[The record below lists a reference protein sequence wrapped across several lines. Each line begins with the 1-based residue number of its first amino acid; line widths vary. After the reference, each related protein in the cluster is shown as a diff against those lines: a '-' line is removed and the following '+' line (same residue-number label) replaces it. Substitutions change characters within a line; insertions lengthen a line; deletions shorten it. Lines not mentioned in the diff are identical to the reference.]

1 MDDTPRI
8 VETDA
13 MYWPPWEAK
22 PVSEKPLWSGTFQP
36 HPHFVLP
43 PKKSSAL
50 VIKRRMSDGQMQEVV
65 VPKPAQI
72 QKAPLGVDV
81 GQSQSPTYSDIMV
94 ETPEVKRA
102 SPKQIAPTQ
111 PQQSNEDAEQIK
123 RKFMDIVWGKRNANP
138 SVLEPPGDGET
149 KVIATTATL
158 QDLATHSLN
167 NTMPA
172 RSLAVREP
180 SYFKAPSRNVNDL
193 KEMESLAKL
202 RSLPDE
208 SPECYAVIP
217 PALFGSNP
225 SSVMKKHT
233 QVAPKKVE
241 RNIASGPKQINT
253 KNEVSIDKLVNRWT
267 KKTAD
272 LPTRGDT
279 ARSKAAALE
288 PSKAEPRRPAVAT
301 RRVLPSKKPLVD
313 DSFTTRAQ
321 VVNVDGVYYDI
332 ETLKSTGLQDHAL
345 AKEFLENQSKKSAPA
360 KNRNEKSRHS
370 PPASFNKPLLQSA
383 AKPRRKAAPSPKIR
397 SANQKTEQPKPQRTA
412 IGNPSVTQEKDAKSA
427 HPITQCTTAE
437 QTTIPPP
444 LVVTEPTIQAKA
456 AGSLE
461 LERHDNAIVTD
472 SDLGEESKKLGDE
485 DPILFL
491 TETQSPPKAD
501 EQGNGAVSQEQE
513 EGKRPSSFKAEDDS
527 DSDDEDGGVQLL

>member
-8 VETDA
+8 VETDT
-13 MYWPPWEAK
+13 MYWHPWEAK
-22 PVSEKPLWSGTFQP
+22 PVSEKPLWSGNFQP

-65 VPKPAQI
+65 VPKPVQI
-72 QKAPLGVDV
+72 QKPPLGGDV
-81 GQSQSPTYSDIMV
+81 GQSQSPTHSDIMV

-111 PQQSNEDAEQIK
+111 PEQSNEDAEQIK

-158 QDLATHSLN
+158 QDSASHSLN

-172 RSLAVREP
+172 GSLAVREP

-208 SPECYAVIP
+208 SPERYAVIP
-217 PALFGSNP
+217 SALLDSNP

-233 QVAPKKVE
+233 QVASKKVE

-253 KNEVSIDKLVNRWT
+253 KHEVPIDKLVNRWT

-272 LPTRGDT
+272 LATRGDT

-288 PSKAEPRRPAVAT
+288 PSKAEPRR
-301 RRVLPSKKPLVD
+301 PLVD

-332 ETLKSTGLQDHAL
+332 ETLRSTGLQDHAL

-360 KNRNEKSRHS
+360 KNRNEKLRQS
-370 PPASFNKPLLQSA
+370 PPASFNKPLLQST
-383 AKPRRKAAPSPKIR
+383 AKSRRKAAPSPKIR
-397 SANQKTEQPKPQRTA
+397 SANQKTEQPKPPRTA
-412 IGNPSVTQEKDAKSA
+412 IGNPSVIQEEDAKSA

-437 QTTIPPP
+437 QTTTSPP
-444 LVVTEPTIQAKA
+444 LVVTQPTIQVKA

-461 LERHDNAIVTD
+461 LEGHDNAIDTG
-472 SDLGEESKKLGDE
+472 SDLGEEIEKLGGE
-485 DPILFL
+485 GPNLIT

-501 EQGNGAVSQEQE
+501 EHGNGAVSQERE
-513 EGKRPSSFKAEDDS
+513 KGKQPSSFNAEDDS